1 MSMISKSNA
10 ITAATA
16 TGGAFLAQNL
26 TSKSSRLVQGLATF
40 GAILLA
46 IGWAGPAVNKVAG

>member
-1 MSMISKSNA
+1 MISKSNA

-26 TSKSSRLVQGLATF
+26 TSKSSRLVQGAAVF

-46 IGWAGPAVNKVAG
+46 IGWAGPAVNKAAG